1 MKKIFGFVIAMVFLL
16 GLSSGALAGFA
27 IQLKNGRILP
37 TSEFWEEKEVIKFYW
52 DSGVASIPKEFI
64 RSIGFI
70 KEVPVMTPP
79 NLKEPVPEPK
89 VVVGKEKK
97 TAPEPK
103 AAVDK
108 EKNTAELNAEKE
120 KIDAGYYK
128 KQRAFF
134 TEKYEQAYERYLEA
148 SSRRDREAKKKAWE
162 EFNRYGGQVSALEEE
177 LKKQNQG
184 VLPKWWNE

>member
-1 MKKIFGFVIAMVFLL
+1 MEKGTSDKREEKMKKIFGFVIAVVFLL
-16 GLSSGALAGFA
+16 GLSSAALAGFA

-64 RSIGFI
+64 HSIGLI
-70 KEVPVMTPP
+70 KEIPVMTPP
-79 NLKEPVPEPK
+79 NPKESVPEPK
-89 VVVGKEKK
+89 AVVG
-97 TAPEPK
+97 
-103 AAVDK
+103 K

-120 KIDAGYYK
+120 KIDVGYYK

-177 LKKQNQG
+177 LKKKNQG
-184 VLPKWWNE
+184 VLPNWWNE